1 MVCLATPPGARRPPP
16 RGVSRARCAGGPRAR
31 ARHRDAERGR
41 PAYAGRQPPGA
52 RAARVAGAVL
62 VSRRPPPVSGRPS
75 PRARGGYGV
84 RAAAL
89 RAVRLTGTA
98 RRGVVRSEEHTSEL
112 QSQSNLVCRLL
123 LEKKRKG
130 GKYVTI
136 EHEDPFVK
144 IAALIGGVEY

>member
-31 ARHRDAERGR
+31 ASNREAERGR

-89 RAVRLTGTA
+89 RAVRLTGTG
-98 RRGVVRSEEHTSEL
+98 RRGVVRRDASGPGE
-112 QSQSNLVCRLL
+112 
-123 LEKKRKG
+123 
-130 GKYVTI
+130 
-136 EHEDPFVK
+136 
-144 IAALIGGVEY
+144 GGVMGARGVLPGNAGGGVDWTGSAG